1 MSTVSEVVRVPRD
14 CETRAATEGTEH
26 VQWVP
31 QSGQS
36 MSEL

>member
-1 MSTVSEVVRVPRD
+1 MAFAVVRVPRD
-14 CETRAATEGTEH
+14 GKLRAATEGTEQVH
-26 VQWVP
+26 GVP